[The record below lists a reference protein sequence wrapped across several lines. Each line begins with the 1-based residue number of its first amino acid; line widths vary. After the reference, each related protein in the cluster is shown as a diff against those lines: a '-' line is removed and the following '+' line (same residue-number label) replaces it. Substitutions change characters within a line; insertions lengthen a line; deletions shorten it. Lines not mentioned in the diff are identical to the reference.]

1 MTRTKHSGPRPLNVF
16 VAPRSKA
23 EQATRNLAANAVVSP
38 KAPPPQAEAA
48 APGFRPHP
56 ELDLHDQGG
65 KIIKDLI
72 FTNLYVGGANSWD
85 PVDIK
90 SIDTNL
96 AAAMSDKRL
105 NNVLLQYF
113 RGAATITS
121 TFRPSTTLPGPA
133 PNQFSM
139 GDVEAL
145 VRNLRAGNQL
155 SSLEGLGGFHG
166 SVLIG
171 DEPLYYAI
179 GVFSEGGN
187 GITSFD
193 KPWKNVVAKFYHEL
207 VEARTDADV
216 ETNNVAWVNN
226 ERPSEEIGDIPMT
239 LAGVNLKKVMVE
251 VPLANGQGMVPIQ
264 LMWSNA
270 VHAPEG
276 PIEAPHPP
284 TH

>member
-1 MTRTKHSGPRPLNVF
+1 MRSMSRMTPRPRRRSQFATRRSSISSTKPNWMKKRRNSKIANAPDAARRPEVQSLLLNPPLWAPYRPHGYLSRSLKGDSLMTRTKHSGPRPLNVF

-155 SSLEGLGGFHG
+155 
-166 SVLIG
+166 
-171 DEPLYYAI
+171 
-179 GVFSEGGN
+179 
-187 GITSFD
+187 
-193 KPWKNVVAKFYHEL
+193 
-207 VEARTDADV
+207 
-216 ETNNVAWVNN
+216 
-226 ERPSEEIGDIPMT
+226 
-239 LAGVNLKKVMVE
+239 
-251 VPLANGQGMVPIQ
+251 
-264 LMWSNA
+264 
-270 VHAPEG
+270 
-276 PIEAPHPP
+276 
-284 TH
+284 